1 MTAPKLC
8 QIVAVQKGLQARTSH
23 AVTEIY
29 HGLQKA
35 PLFSGLSR
43 KYTPIEDGGDE
54 LPPESTLV
62 QKNVEFMLADV
73 AKHLTELFDVV
84 ATKET
89 ANMSARAAVVLDG
102 QAITPE
108 LPVPY
113 LLFLEKQLTDL
124 RTVVSK
130 APVLD
135 PAELWTPDA
144 ENGGF
149 RTAPVKT
156 VRNRKEQSVL
166 VKYPA
171 TDKHPAQTEVIS
183 VDKNA
188 GYWETTKFSGA
199 LPRERR
205 AEIVARIDAMSDAVK
220 RAREEA
226 NSMEV
231 EQVTVGANI
240 FRHLL
245 GS

>member
-1 MTAPKLC
+1 MNPTRLC
-8 QIVAVQKGLQARTSH
+8 QIVAVQKGVQARVSH

-29 HGLQKA
+29 HGLQKPA
-35 PLFSGLSR
+35 LFSGLSR
-43 KYTPIEDGGDE
+43 KYTPVEDGGDE

-62 QKNVEFMLADV
+62 QKNVEFMLADT

-89 ANMSARAAVVLDG
+89 ANMSASAAVVLDG
-102 QAITPE
+102 QPVTPE

-135 PAELWTPDA
+135 PAEVWHPDA
-144 ENGGF
+144 DNGGF
-149 RTAPVKT
+149 RTEPVKT
-156 VRNRKEQSVL
+156 VKTRKQQEVL

-205 AEIVARIDAMSDAVK
+205 TELVARIDTLSDAVK
-220 RAREEA
+220 HAREQA

-231 EQVTVGANI
+231 SQVKVGSDL
-240 FRHLL
+240 FRHIF
-245 GS
+245 G